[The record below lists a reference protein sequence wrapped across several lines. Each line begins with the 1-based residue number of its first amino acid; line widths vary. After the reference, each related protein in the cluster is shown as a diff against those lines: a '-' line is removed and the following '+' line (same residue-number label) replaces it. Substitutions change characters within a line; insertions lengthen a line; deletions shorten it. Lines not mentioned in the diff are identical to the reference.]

1 MDRDWRDSGS
11 WLNEDDSMYND
22 EPLCQIHH

>member
-1 MDRDWRDSGS
+1 
-11 WLNEDDSMYND
+11 LNEDDSMYND